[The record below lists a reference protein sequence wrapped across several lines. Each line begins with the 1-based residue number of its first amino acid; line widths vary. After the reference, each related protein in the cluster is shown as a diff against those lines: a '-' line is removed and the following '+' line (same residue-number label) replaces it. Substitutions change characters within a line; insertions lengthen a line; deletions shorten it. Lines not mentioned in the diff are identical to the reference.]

1 MVGRNISLL
10 ILGSHTRIFPVTGIY
25 DIIMV
30 KTTNRIWAFTTRQ
43 YYLHPDC
50 VTLLRKCM
58 QKISII
64 GFDGAL
70 ASAITGIIDLFRLA
84 GVTWARIHGEPPE
97 PYFTTRLLTRNGDPC
112 RCINGITLVSD
123 GSWEELDADNADLV
137 ADLVIVPTI
146 GAPIDQVL
154 AANPDLIA
162 RLGQFSAS
170 HTNTDG
176 QVQLASNCTGA
187 FLLAEAG
194 LLNNREATTHWGFSD
209 RFRQK
214 YPQVNLNPEKL
225 VTVDGYIACAGGG
238 MAWWDLGVHLI
249 ERRAGARVAREL
261 AKAFVIDVGRNS
273 QAPYSALQTKR
284 YHSDPVILKLQ
295 NWLEEHYGEAINLQS
310 LAAFS
315 GLTTRSLMRR
325 FKVATGETP
334 KSYLQSIR
342 IEAARSHLENSRLP
356 VEDVTRLVGYEDVS
370 SFSRLFRK
378 QTGLAPGAYRLR
390 FGR

>member
-1 MVGRNISLL
+1 
-10 ILGSHTRIFPVTGIY
+10 
-25 DIIMV
+25 
-30 KTTNRIWAFTTRQ
+30 
-43 YYLHPDC
+43 
-50 VTLLRKCM
+50 M
-58 QKISII
+58 QKVSII

-70 ASAITGIIDLFRLA
+70 ASAITGVIDLFRLA
-84 GVTWARIHGEPPE
+84 GVTWARIHGEQPE
-97 PYFTTRLLTRNGDPC
+97 RHFTTQLLTRNGDHC

-123 GSWEELDADNADLV
+123 GSWENLDANS

-154 AANPDLIA
+154 AANPDLVTW
-162 RLGQFSAS
+162 LTQFSTPNKS
-170 HTNTDG
+170 ITG

-194 LLNNREATTHWGFSD
+194 LLNNKEATTHWGFSD
-209 RFRQK
+209 RFRQT
-214 YPQVNLNPEKL
+214 YPQVKLNPEKL
-225 VTVDGYIACAGGG
+225 VTVDGHIACAGGG

-249 ERRAGARVAREL
+249 ERRAGAQVAREL
-261 AKAFVIDVGRNS
+261 TKAFVIDAGRNS
-273 QAPYSALQTKR
+273 QAPYSALQTRR
-284 YHSDPVILKLQ
+284 YHSDPVILDLQ
-295 NWLEEHYGEAINLQS
+295 NWLEEHYGETINLQS

-325 FKVATGETP
+325 FKAATGETP

-342 IEAARSHLENSRLP
+342 IEAARSHLEKSRLP

-378 QTGLAPGAYRLR
+378 QTGLAPGAYRSR